1 MLRAMRFR
9 RRLTFGG
16 MVLLILAAAG
26 FLLASH
32 SVRRAEEM
40 NYMVGHTQEVL
51 WEIDAVRGDRAK
63 LRTSFYAF
71 QETRSPAY
79 LSDFE
84 VQKKGLES
92 GINRLRALTADNPK
106 QQRVLDQL
114 GPAVQKEMD
123 SLENALHESTP
134 PAPRTTALPDDWPTE
149 GSSQKSPN
157 RLFEELENEETTLFH
172 ARSLALEQITH
183 RTQDL
188 LLASSVLTIFLLI
201 AAGYLIQREVMTRA
215 KVEFGLRRAQEILG
229 VRNEEQRQELDHL
242 IEDLHA
248 QIRARRSAE
257 EELRHL
263 NEELESRVESRT
275 AQLREVNGELEA
287 FTYSVSHDLRAPL
300 RHMDGFSR
308 ILQQEFGPQLPQQ
321 AQHYLERV
329 RDASAHMSALV
340 EDLLHLSRV
349 GRQPPRPQPTSLQ
362 RIVEEARE
370 EILPEADGR
379 TIEWKFSSLPEVEGD
394 PLLLRQVF
402 SNLFSN
408 AVKFTRKQPAAVIE
422 VQAHEG
428 NDKVIVSV
436 SDNGAGFDPRYA
448 DKLFGVFQRLHRQE
462 EYEGTGIGLAMV
474 QRIVHKH
481 GGRIW
486 AESKPGQGA
495 TFYFALPVAGKELA
509 PEPSTIEA
517 AV

>member
-1 MLRAMRFR
+1 LRICTRRF
-9 RRLTFGG
+9 G
-16 MVLLILAAAG
+16 
-26 FLLASH
+26 
-32 SVRRAEEM
+32 
-40 NYMVGHTQEVL
+40 
-51 WEIDAVRGDRAK
+51 
-63 LRTSFYAF
+63 
-71 QETRSPAY
+71 
-79 LSDFE
+79 
-84 VQKKGLES
+84 
-92 GINRLRALTADNPK
+92 
-106 QQRVLDQL
+106 
-114 GPAVQKEMD
+114 
-123 SLENALHESTP
+123 
-134 PAPRTTALPDDWPTE
+134 
-149 GSSQKSPN
+149 
-157 RLFEELENEETTLFH
+157 
-172 ARSLALEQITH
+172 
-183 RTQDL
+183 
-188 LLASSVLTIFLLI
+188 
-201 AAGYLIQREVMTRA
+201 
-215 KVEFGLRRAQEILG
+215 
-229 VRNEEQRQELDHL
+229 
-242 IEDLHA
+242 
-248 QIRARRSAE
+248 RSAE